1 MLNYPLKNIA
11 NIGNKIYLFNRQ
23 KDGSLTIMQDTIFK
37 PYFYEE
43 DPKGIYQTIDGKKV
57 SKITCREPGEIKRR
71 KTDTSYEA
79 DVIYPKRYM
88 IDKVSEILPSPT
100 KYLFIDIEIQT
111 KELPSYLNP
120 DKTITS
126 ISIYNSLEKTIRNW
140 FIKDYLEDLIFE
152 KLDYKQ
158 DKLEMAEDDLLKN
171 AIRYIKDT
179 QPDLIL
185 GWNFVQFDYPYLA
198 ARIKRLW
205 NLELA
210 ELISPISKM
219 RYGRKED
226 EIPYPTGISILDYLD
241 LFKKIYK
248 GEVSY
253 ALDSIA
259 HKYLNTPLN
268 KKADFSQI
276 TEEIKEKNIE
286 DIKKMV
292 GIEKE
297 KKIIPYYDE
306 IRRMGKCLWEDIVW
320 NSKVL
325 DMMLL
330 SEAKSKG
337 IVLPSKHYGEDFI
350 EEIEFEGAYRKCDTG
365 RFENLYKLDL
375 GCYSEDTEIL
385 SIDGWKKYNEL
396 QEKEELATFSVE
408 RNLIEFQQMLY
419 LNIKKVKILEMY
431 SLENSK
437 TKQLLTWNHKV
448 LYKYTV
454 NNNHKK
460 AKKDSWQIAFAKDF
474 HTYHT
479 ILPLSANFKRNKDYP
494 ISDELLKIHA
504 WIITEGHNELG
515 NSRVKSNIYHISQSS
530 KANPV
535 FCKEIDL
542 LFKQLKWNVSKYD
555 RKGIRK
561 GELDWNLKWLYSTY
575 IQLEDNYKVIPL
587 WMLKELSTRQLNIL
601 FKELMKGDGDKNKN
615 NYNAKDKLAR
625 DRFQYLLVLLGYSTQ
640 EDGRKNVYFNNE
652 HYTNLYSPQK
662 KKVLYSGI
670 VWCPT
675 VKNGFVI
682 MRRKGKVFI
691 SGNSA
696 YPMAIIDFCLDIAN
710 LTINKNE
717 LKIDI
722 TDRETN
728 EVKYPVY
735 FKQNSNAL
743 LPTLARKLII
753 KKDYLKKQLKSLDPE
768 TPEAKDLQMKY
779 DAVKALVN
787 SLFGVTALKV
797 FRLYNVNIASAITS
811 IVRDLL
817 HYIEIELGKRS
828 VKVIYLDTDS
838 VMVIAKENP
847 LELCNQLVQQ
857 WAKEKYNK
865 EKTGIEFDYEGKYE
879 QILIVALCHYK
890 GRLRTKDNKLKIE
903 VKGIEAKRKDS
914 SKFMQEFQTK
924 LIDKILDNESQEAI
938 VEFIVSQKEAI
949 KTVSITE
956 IGFPCKISNTTVYK
970 SPPIFT
976 RALEY
981 SKELCG
987 FNKVAGDTFYYLY
1000 VEPFGK
1006 AIRRATRSMKNK
1018 DTGEKEEKS
1027 SEKEIDKNVLAYNE
1041 EQFDHVKNI
1050 NWKKMIDKTIIGKCE
1065 NIFEA
1070 LGWDL
1075 GLIKEIKVKKTKKQD
1090 NLTEK
1095 EINEE
1100 LKRRG
1105 LI

>member
-185 GWNFVQFDYPYLA
+185 GWNFVQFDYPYLV

-350 EEIEFEGAYRKCDTG
+350 EEIEFEGAYRRAELG
-365 RFENLYKLDL
+365 RFEGLYKLDL
-375 GCYSEDTEIL
+375 S
-385 SIDGWKKYNEL
+385 
-396 QEKEELATFSVE
+396 
-408 RNLIEFQQMLY
+408 
-419 LNIKKVKILEMY
+419 
-431 SLENSK
+431 
-437 TKQLLTWNHKV
+437 
-448 LYKYTV
+448 
-454 NNNHKK
+454 
-460 AKKDSWQIAFAKDF
+460 
-474 HTYHT
+474 
-479 ILPLSANFKRNKDYP
+479 
-494 ISDELLKIHA
+494 
-504 WIITEGHNELG
+504 
-515 NSRVKSNIYHISQSS
+515 
-530 KANPV
+530 
-535 FCKEIDL
+535 
-542 LFKQLKWNVSKYD
+542 
-555 RKGIRK
+555 
-561 GELDWNLKWLYSTY
+561 
-575 IQLEDNYKVIPL
+575 
-587 WMLKELSTRQLNIL
+587 
-601 FKELMKGDGDKNKN
+601 
-615 NYNAKDKLAR
+615 
-625 DRFQYLLVLLGYSTQ
+625 
-640 EDGRKNVYFNNE
+640 
-652 HYTNLYSPQK
+652 
-662 KKVLYSGI
+662 
-670 VWCPT
+670 
-675 VKNGFVI
+675 
-682 MRRKGKVFI
+682 
-691 SGNSA
+691 SA

-710 LTINKNE
+710 LTQNKNE

-728 EVKYPVY
+728 EIKYPVY

-753 KKDYLKKQLKSLDPE
+753 KKDYLKKQLKLLDPE

-811 IVRDLL
+811 IIRDLL
-817 HYIEIELGKRS
+817 HYVEIKLKENGAE
-828 VKVIYLDTDS
+828 VIYLDTDS
-838 VMVIAKENP
+838 VFIKSTD
-847 LELCNQLVQQ
+847 LGLDILSLCNNLVKQ

-865 EKTGIEFDYEGKYE
+865 DNIGIEFDLEGIYEK
-879 QILIVALCHYK
+879 ILIVALCHYVGYLKKKDGKIKKEIK
-890 GRLRTKDNKLKIE
+890 G
-903 VKGIEAKRKDS
+903 VEAKRKDS

-924 LIDKILDNESQEAI
+924 LIDKILDRETQSQI
-938 VEFIVSQKEAI
+938 IEFINTEKERI
-949 KTVSITE
+949 KIVPLID
-956 IGFPCKISNTTVYK
+956 IGFPCKINNITVYK

-987 FNKVAGDTFYYLY
+987 FTKVAGDTFYYIY

-1006 AIRRATRSMKNK
+1006 AIRKATRSMKNK
-1018 DTGEKEEKS
+1018 ETGEKEEKS
-1027 SEKEIDKNVLAYNE
+1027 SEKEIDKNVMAFDE
-1041 EQFDHVKNI
+1041 EIFDHIKRDAFDIQLNENQIDQKVTV
-1050 NWKKMIDKTIIGKCE
+1050 NWKKMVDKTIIGKCE